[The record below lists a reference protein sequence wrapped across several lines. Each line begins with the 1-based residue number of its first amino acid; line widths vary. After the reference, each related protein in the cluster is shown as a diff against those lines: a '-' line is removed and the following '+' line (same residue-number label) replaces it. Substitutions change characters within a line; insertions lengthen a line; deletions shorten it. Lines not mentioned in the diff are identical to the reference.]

1 MVIGEEIRGF
11 VTELMNGLS
20 DLLEGVN
27 LDLNFDFLPG
37 ASVAGYVL
45 LALGLFA
52 IAKRR
57 RLQNAWMAWVPVL
70 NLWLLGCISDQ
81 YRYVT
86 AGEQRNRRTLLLFFG
101 IAEAVLKVV
110 LFVGMLWGLG
120 NFLQD
125 IRSFG
130 DLLLRGSWKL
140 MKFAGWGLLISSF
153 GAVAA
158 MFKCFALYDL
168 YSSCLPKRKT
178 LFTVLSVLGF
188 VTGADLVPAL
198 LVFLCRNKEEGMP
211 PRIEE

>member
-20 DLLEGVN
+20 DLLEGIN

-101 IAEAVLKVV
+101 IAEAVLKAV

-140 MKFAGWGLLISSF
+140 LEFAGWGLLISSF

>member
-1 MVIGEEIRGF
+1 MFLSEEFRAF
-11 VTELMNGLS
+11 LTKLMNGLS
-20 DLLEGVN
+20 GLLEGVN
-27 LDLNFDFLPG
+27 LDFNFDLMPG
-37 ASVAGYVL
+37 VTVAGYVL
-45 LALGLFA
+45 LALGLFT

-57 RLQNAWMAWVPVL
+57 KLQNAWMAWVPVL

-86 AGEQRNRRTLLLFFG
+86 CGQERNRRTLLLVFG
-101 IAEAVLKVV
+101 IAESVLKAV
-110 LFVGMLWGLG
+110 LFVAMLMGLG
-120 NFLQD
+120 NLLQE

-140 MKFAGWGLLISSF
+140 LEYAGWGLLISSF

-168 YSSCLPKRKT
+168 YSSSLPKRKT

>member
-86 AGEQRNRRTLLLFFG
+86 TGEQRNRRTLLLFFG
-101 IAEAVLKVV
+101 IAEAVLKAV

>member
-1 MVIGEEIRGF
+1 MFLSEEFRAF
-11 VTELMNGLS
+11 LTKLMNGLS
-20 DLLEGVN
+20 GLLEGVN
-27 LDLNFDFLPG
+27 LDFNFDLMPG
-37 ASVAGYVL
+37 VSVAGYVL
-45 LALGLFA
+45 LALGLFT

-57 RLQNAWMAWVPVL
+57 KLQNAWMAWVPVL

-81 YRYVT
+81 YCYVT
-86 AGEQRNRRTLLLFFG
+86 CGQERNRRTLLLVFG
-101 IAEAVLKVV
+101 IAESVLKVV
-110 LFVGMLWGLG
+110 LLVAMLMGLG
-120 NFLQD
+120 NLLQE

-140 MKFAGWGLLISSF
+140 LEYAGWGLLISSF

-168 YSSCLPKRKT
+168 YSSSLPKRKT

>member
-20 DLLEGVN
+20 DLLEGIN

-101 IAEAVLKVV
+101 IAEAVLKAV

-120 NFLQD
+120 SFLQD

>member
-11 VTELMNGLS
+11 VTELMNSLS
-20 DLLEGVN
+20 DLLEGIN

-101 IAEAVLKVV
+101 IAEAVLKAV

-120 NFLQD
+120 SFLQD
-125 IRSFG
+125 IRSLG

-188 VTGADLVPAL
+188 VTGTDVVPAL

>member
-1 MVIGEEIRGF
+1 MFLSEEFRAF
-11 VTELMNGLS
+11 LTKLMNSLS
-20 DLLEGVN
+20 DLLDGGNFKV
-27 LDLNFDFLPG
+27 DLDFLPG
-37 ASVAGYVL
+37 IGVAAYVL
-45 LALGLFA
+45 MAWGLFA
-52 IAKRR
+52 MARKRGLR
-57 RLQNAWMAWVPVL
+57 TAWMAWVPVL

-86 AGEQRNRRTLLLFFG
+86 CGQERNRRTLLLVFG
-101 IAEAVLKVV
+101 IAESVLKVV
-110 LFVGMLWGLG
+110 LFVAMLMGLG
-120 NFLQD
+120 NLLQE
-125 IRSFG
+125 IRSLG

-140 MKFAGWGLLISSF
+140 LEYAGWGLLISSF

-168 YSSCLPKRKT
+168 YSSSLPKRKT

-188 VTGADLVPAL
+188 VTGTDLVPAL

>member
-101 IAEAVLKVV
+101 IAEAVLKAV